1 MVHRGQFSRLH
12 ECLHTSTQQ
21 EYVAKVF
28 TMETGDHAQRELSIV
43 CKLSHRNIVQMT
55 GAYLSDIGY
64 ILVYQRLV
72 IVTAS

>member
-1 MVHRGQFSRLH
+1 
-12 ECLHTSTQQ
+12 
-21 EYVAKVF
+21 
-28 TMETGDHAQRELSIV
+28 METGDHAQRELSIV